1 MKIRHRDDIFTRL
14 LASVRKERALRFVL
28 KDHTS
33 NYKNLLLKS
42 GFDSFRIYAVK
53 SLVIELFKILEGMT
67 PNYLSE
73 LFVKADTPYDTRDKF
88 KLIQPLK
95 RTTAYGLR
103 SFQYCGAHV
112 WNMLPVNMKAAQFKS
127 LIRSWPG
134 PTCSCQL
141 CVALLWWMLILY
153 TIHWGAGADGVT
165 TMVSCGTVGCHC
177 GSLRCHR

>member
-1 MKIRHRDDIFTRL
+1 MSWCRNSSPTRL
-14 LASVRKERALRFVL
+14 FIQHLIRINKEKKKTNALQWPCMRGTLVL

-53 SLVIELFKILEGMT
+53 SLVIELCKILEGMT

-73 LFVKADTPYDTRDKF
+73 LFGKADTPYDTRDKF

-95 RTTAYGLR
+95 RTTTYDLR
-103 SFQYCGAHV
+103 SFQYYGAHV
-112 WNMLPVNMKAAQFKS
+112 WNMLPVNIKAAQSLREFKS

-141 CVALLWWMLILY
+141 CVALLW
-153 TIHWGAGADGVT
+153 
-165 TMVSCGTVGCHC
+165 
-177 GSLRCHR
+177 